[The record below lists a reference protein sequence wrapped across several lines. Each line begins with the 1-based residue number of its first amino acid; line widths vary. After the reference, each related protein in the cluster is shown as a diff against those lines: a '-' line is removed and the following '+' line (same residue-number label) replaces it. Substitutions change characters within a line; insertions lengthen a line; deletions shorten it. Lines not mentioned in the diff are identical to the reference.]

1 MIRRSCPYA
10 YCCKV
15 PIGVGSKPSEISEK
29 MENGSRSAV
38 RVCQVF
44 GDAFVDKN
52 QNILYVVPIH
62 VATIYLLYLF
72 AT

>member
-1 MIRRSCPYA
+1 
-10 YCCKV
+10 
-15 PIGVGSKPSEISEK
+15 

-72 AT
+72 ATLAWR